1 MTLADLYHVPVYTSL
16 AVIVAALGAA
26 IGASL
31 LRSRSRGRGQ
41 PTGASA
47 AGAEGRS
54 WMLLSAVV
62 LIALAVL
69 AFETIL
75 ALEAGERIGRLPAW
89 TTLVTLALALGV
101 LLVLA

>member
-1 MTLADLYHVPVYTSL
+1 
-16 AVIVAALGAA
+16 
-26 IGASL
+26 
-31 LRSRSRGRGQ
+31 
-41 PTGASA
+41 
-47 AGAEGRS
+47 
-54 WMLLSAVV
+54 MLLSAVV